1 MGGGVFTVL
10 QGSETIQLYKII
22 ESSELYSMTER
33 KSALYPKKVSTLQED
48 EISERR
54 LFQLLLPYKSY
65 KIVCSIYKDITLN
78 TSCGWVSQNA
88 EL

>member
-1 MGGGVFTVL
+1 MGGVFRVF

-33 KSALYPKKVSTLQED
+33 KSGLYPKKVSSLQED

-54 LFQLLLPYKSY
+54 LFQLLLP
-65 KIVCSIYKDITLN
+65 
-78 TSCGWVSQNA
+78 
-88 EL
+88 